1 MADPIIACPDFAQK
15 ALEKSEQ
22 LERSLDRSPRSSQA
36 GAVCKKTAPPSSG
49 SAWVPMARNA
59 LIVAA
64 ALTSCDA
71 FGKIRVPP
79 GAPWVT
85 RQWTSPPK
93 QQVGDGVQAAT
104 SNTRIS
110 PPAFEA
116 PILRPALPDAAEAP
130 PPPKAVLLSQTE
142 INDLSECLKE
152 EDAEGSSF
160 AGAFSSSPSTRDLLT
175 GRHRVGPGRRLISWF
190 DCRKVIHKFNMV
202 CLVVFVVYPLL
213 SMAQDTDFVVDCY
226 MCGHEIFWKLFVKG
240 LCFLVQKDK
249 YSRGSFVKCPTSVDE
264 AGGAKIDCQP
274 QTRIAGAN
282 LECLFATSNEKMQNY
297 FYSAPEYVLQTLA
310 GVFNTTFNSTPEC
323 HNQDTGNPPYV
334 YNNRSCKIL
343 SIGAKNAAY
352 SVQLSLQMLAMA
364 MVAFILAKKQG

>member
-152 EDAEGSSF
+152 EGAEGS
-160 AGAFSSSPSTRDLLT
+160 GLRFSSSPSTRDLLT

-190 DCRKVIHKFNMV
+190 DCRKVIHKFNMICFV
-202 CLVVFVVYPLL
+202 GLVMYA
-213 SMAQDTDFVVDCY
+213 SAAMAQGILSACFT
-226 MCGHEIFWKLFVKG
+226 CGSKVKG
-240 LCFLVQKDK
+240 LYDVRNVCDVYQYGVFGKGTSSYFQTDCPASGQMFQVGHKWSKAYYSLDMEYAFINARGFFERATKD
-249 YSRGSFVKCPTSVDE
+249 SVPP
-264 AGGAKIDCQP
+264 C
-274 QTRIAGAN
+274 
-282 LECLFATSNEKMQNY
+282 
-297 FYSAPEYVLQTLA
+297 YSAPSYSAPVKVGDL
-310 GVFNTTFNSTPEC
+310 N
-323 HNQDTGNPPYV
+323 
-334 YNNRSCKIL
+334 CKL
-343 SIGAKNAAY
+343 LNNAAY
-352 SVQLSLQMLAMA
+352 KVGRSLLLFAMA
-364 MVAFILAKKQG
+364 FLASISAMEQG